1 MKDYPMTPL
10 RPVIVLL
17 LVLAA
22 VVLALPGIA
31 TTIMKN
37 DHLLIN
43 S

>member
-1 MKDYPMTPL
+1 MTL
-10 RPVIVLL
+10 IRTTLVLL

-22 VVLALPGIA
+22 LLLALPGIA